1 MALKEIKSRD
11 QTLSKITKDKKGEEN
26 FKKLIN
32 LVKIYLEHKISKPP
46 LFTVEVI
53 NLTLLEREFIAQM
66 KKARVVKL
74 IQD

>member
-32 LVKIYLEHKISKPP
+32 LVKICLEPKINKPP
-46 LFTVEVI
+46 LFTVEVT
-53 NLTLLEREFIAQM
+53 NLTLLEREFIARM
-66 KKARVVKL
+66 KKARVAKL